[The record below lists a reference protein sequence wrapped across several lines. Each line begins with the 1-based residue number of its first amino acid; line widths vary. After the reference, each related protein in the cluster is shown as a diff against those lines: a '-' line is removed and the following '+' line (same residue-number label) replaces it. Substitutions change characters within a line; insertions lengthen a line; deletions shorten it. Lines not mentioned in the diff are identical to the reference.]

1 MERNDKI
8 KHKKAQDL
16 TEDELDELMIQQFK
30 QQIRS
35 DYRRSLGNENARIK
49 SPLSLKTKNKSFDDS
64 D

>member
-35 DYRRSLGNENARIK
+35 DYRRSLGNEHARIK
-49 SPLSLKTKNKSFDDS
+49 GPLSLKTKNKSFDDS